1 MTVRVS
7 RWDCMPFHF
16 EQYAIVSKCRA
27 IFQKEKNLDIGKYYE
42 LLKAGKKE
50 DAEKVRIASIPNK
63 LIKFVSLQGDEK
75 DEDKFDSVE
84 HNQIWISNVRK
95 MNDPYEFKGLILD
108 EHKFEEV
115 GYPKKIIEEY
125 KKIFEMEDIGITSLS
140 GNNIDYLPMW
150 AYYTNNYNGF
160 CIEYDVIHKIRIHEV
175 LYEDKRV
182 AVASLIF
189 QYYEA
194 IVNAIRE
201 KKKNTQAEVIV
212 SILSQNMFIKAKTW
226 EHEKEFRIPYPVG
239 NKDGKNI
246 PISDVGIKAYR
257 IIAGINC
264 TSDNIKRLNDIS
276 NKIGCGNVYISGLSD
291 TLYKLEVNRYDS

>member
-1 MTVRVS
+1 MS
-7 RWDCMPFHF
+7 FSF
-16 EQYAIVSKCRA
+16 EQQAIVSKCRA
-27 IFQKEKNLDIGKYYE
+27 IFQKEKNLDIGKYFE
-42 LLKAGKKE
+42 LLKVGKKE
-50 DAEKVRIASIPNK
+50 DAEKVRIATIPNK
-63 LIKFVSLQGDEK
+63 LIKFVSLQGDGK
-75 DEDKFDSVE
+75 DENKFKSLE
-84 HNQIWISNVRK
+84 HNQIWISSVRN

-150 AYYTNNYNGF
+150 AYYTNNYKGF
-160 CIEYDVIHKIRIHEV
+160 CIEYNVIHKIRIHEV
-175 LYEDKRV
+175 LYEDQRV

-189 QYYEA
+189 QYHEA
-194 IVNAIRE
+194 IIKAIRE
-201 KKKNTQAEVIV
+201 KKKNAQTEAIA
-212 SILSQNMFIKAKTW
+212 SILNQNLYIKAKTW

-239 NKDGKNI
+239 DRDGLNI
-246 PISDVGIKAYR
+246 PISDVGIKTHR

-291 TLYKLEVNRYDS
+291 TLYRLEVKRYDS